1 MRKRLCA
8 RGWLGRLA
16 PGRRP
21 LSNRGACQLDRNIRC
36 GKTDVSDG
44 EGVDQAAQR
53 LAEDRW
59 GGGAQRVLPTRRS
72 EALTAGD
79 PSIASPQLDAG

>member
-1 MRKRLCA
+1 M
-8 RGWLGRLA
+8 
-16 PGRRP
+16 
-21 LSNRGACQLDRNIRC
+21 DRNIRC

-79 PSIASPQLDAG
+79 PSICFATTRRRLKDSIEASPALAVAMSS